1 MKCNTLHSLPRA
13 LTGVFMAIS
22 CMFQV
27 AAAAEESKPNKA
39 RLPNFEPKGVILDYE
54 GLRYRPHD
62 DLIFPSVVA
71 TSGRFPKPLG
81 RYYLYYAPH
90 DPPGGICMA
99 YADRLEGPWT
109 EYAHNPLIPREWKPH
124 YKVSH
129 VSGPHALWN
138 AAEKKMFLYFH
149 GENPETRLATSP
161 DGIRFDYE
169 GTVLTTA
176 MFPGLSEASY
186 ARVFEHRIAR
196 TDTRFVMLF
205 MGNDKGTR
213 RIYQARSADGRKW
226 RPVDG
231 VFMDPPP
238 GTDQV
243 AGAWWIPWNGRNYII
258 SHANADDANPRVP
271 INNKGFNLYL
281 NEADAGFTK
290 TRPLGRFMDAS
301 VFGAD
306 NAGLMS
312 PCVFEENGV
321 LYLFVNTGPRLK
333 NKISL
338 AIGRP

>member
-13 LTGVFMAIS
+13 LPGVLMAIS
-22 CMFQV
+22 CFFQI
-27 AAAAEESKPNKA
+27 AAAAEESIPIKA
-39 RLPNFEPKGVILDYE
+39 GLPHFEPKGMILGYE

-71 TSGRFPKPLG
+71 TSGRFPNPLG

-99 YADRLEGPWT
+99 YADRLEGPWK

-138 AAEKKMFLYFH
+138 AEEKKMFLYFH

-186 ARVFEHRIAR
+186 ARVFEHRIAGA
-196 TDTRFVMLF
+196 DTRFVMLF

-226 RPVDG
+226 HPVDG

-258 SHANADDANPRVP
+258 SHANADDANPHVP

-281 NEADAGFTK
+281 NETDAGFTK

-321 LYLFVNTGPRLK
+321 LYLFVNTGPRLG

-338 AIGRP
+338 AIGKP